1 MSTRA
6 PWANKKRICYTLF
19 VTLRS
24 CKVACR
30 DLSGNEHLVEVTAES
45 LYEAIGKALSLMR
58 QDDWVEEIGE
68 GLTEVRVR
76 VSQPSVEHRVLM
88 KDYRRW
94 LDSRGRT
101 PAESALKKRITEMIR
116 NGGLRR

>member
-1 MSTRA
+1 V
-6 PWANKKRICYTLF
+6 P
-19 VTLRS
+19 LRT

-30 DLSGNEHLVEVTAES
+30 DLSGTEHAIEVTAES

-58 QDDWVEEIGE
+58 QDDWVDEIGE

-76 VSQPSVEHRVLM
+76 VSQPMVEHRVLM

-94 LDSRGRT
+94 LDSRGKT
-101 PAESALKKRITEMIR
+101 PAECALKKRLMEMIR
-116 NGGLRR
+116 NRGSPR

>member
-1 MSTRA
+1 M
-6 PWANKKRICYTLF
+6 PI
-19 VTLRS
+19 RS

-30 DLSGNEHLVEVTAES
+30 DLSGAEHIVEVTAES

-76 VSQPSVEHRVLM
+76 VSPPAVEHRVLV

-94 LDSRGRT
+94 LQTQGRT
-101 PAESALKKRITEMIR
+101 PAECALKRRLTEMIR
-116 NGGLRR
+116 NTRSR